1 MARGRLGLFVGVL
14 LIAFASCESEP
25 AKQEGIDP
33 VQLMAD
39 LHCEAVTLRK
49 ARFELADKMRFMEDT
64 LMQPST
70 SDSSKAVLQFR
81 LTDLEPYKDSV
92 VTRSLDLAKVI
103 KFKLDSL
110 IEREFTEKSQREA
123 FDTQLTVELAKRG
136 CN

>member
-1 MARGRLGLFVGVL
+1 
-14 LIAFASCESEP
+14 
-25 AKQEGIDP
+25 
-33 VQLMAD
+33 AD

-123 FDTQLTVELAKRG
+123 FDTQLTVELARRG

>member
-1 MARGRLGLFVGVL
+1 MSSLVALAACV
-14 LIAFASCESEP
+14 SEP
-25 AKQEGIDP
+25 EKPSGIDP
-33 VQLMAD
+33 VQFMAD
-39 LHCEAVTLRK
+39 LHCEAVSLRK

-110 IEREFTEKSQREA
+110 TERVFTEKSQRED
-123 FDTQLTVELAKRG
+123 FDTQLTVELARRG